1 MIWCAERDMELN
13 INIGLK
19 VSMFS
24 LHTQISS
31 LQYALVFL
39 EAMGPGAVLAV
50 GGVPQCPSKSLYI
63 KYTSTLCILLM
74 LLMVLMLL
82 MALMLLMLMLLML
95 LFTVLLIVF
104 ILMNWGKLQLSFDKN
119 SILYTGYSILYTG
132 YLLMR

>member
-1 MIWCAERDMELN
+1 MIWCAECDMELN

-63 KYTSTLCILLM
+63 KYTSTLWL
-74 LLMVLMLL
+74 VLMLL
-82 MALMLLMLMLLML
+82 MALMLLMTLMLLML
-95 LFTVLLIVF
+95 WMLLLMVLLMVF
-104 ILMNWGKLQLSFDKN
+104 NLMN
-119 SILYTGYSILYTG
+119 
-132 YLLMR
+132 

>member
-1 MIWCAERDMELN
+1 MIWCAECDMELN

-63 KYTSTLCILLM
+63 KYNSTLWMLLMLTLLMLLMFLMLLMALMLLM

-82 MALMLLMLMLLML
+82 MLLLM
-95 LFTVLLIVF
+95 VF
-104 ILMNWGKLQLSFDKN
+104 NLMNWGKLQFLFDKN
-119 SILYTGYSILYTG
+119 SILYTGY
-132 YLLMR
+132 LLMRRG

>member
-1 MIWCAERDMELN
+1 MIWCAEHDMELN

-24 LHTQISS
+24 LHTQIYS

-63 KYTSTLCILLM
+63 KYTSTLWLLLMPLM

-82 MALMLLMLMLLML
+82 MLLLMVLLM
-95 LFTVLLIVF
+95 VF
-104 ILMNWGKLQLSFDKN
+104 NLMNWGKLQFLFDKN
-119 SILYTGYSILYTG
+119 SILYTGY
-132 YLLMR
+132 LLMR

>member
-63 KYTSTLCILLM
+63 MYTSTSWM
-74 LLMVLMLL
+74 L
-82 MALMLLMLMLLML
+82 LMLLML
-95 LFTVLLIVF
+95 LLMVF
-104 ILMNWGKLQLSFDKN
+104 NLMNWEKLQLLFDKN
-119 SILYTGYSILYTG
+119 SILYTGYSILYTNETS
-132 YLLMR
+132 LKLTK